1 LDFTILPIQKNT
13 GTVGLID
20 ERKAAPV
27 RTKAGVLLDEFV
39 FGHPQKRS
47 DGSDF
52 LV

>member
-13 GTVGLID
+13 GTVGLIG